1 MRPLAS
7 ISVLI
12 ALLIS
17 GFAPER
23 LVVCHQMRL
32 AAVCHRVATVHHC
45 DMAMDDETAPAND
58 SQLFLSSAAGA
69 KCPMQCCT
77 TARLQVTK
85 ILPPRV
91 RGISLDQ
98 LAEKLDIEVTAANGG
113 SRWSLSG
120 RGPPCV

>member
-7 ISVLI
+7 ISALI

-17 GFAPER
+17 GYVPER
-23 LVVCHQMRL
+23 AVLCHQIRS
-32 AAVCHRVATVHHC
+32 AGVCHRVVNVHHC
-45 DMAMDDETAPAND
+45 DMPMDEETAPAKD
-58 SQLFLSSAAGA
+58 SQLFVSTAAGA

-77 TARLQVTK
+77 TARLRVTK

-98 LAEKLDIEVTAANGG
+98 LAENFDIVVIAANGG
-113 SRWSLSG
+113 SRCLLSG
-120 RGPPCV
+120 RGPPSF